1 MDLKAPR
8 IVLFGATSAIAEA
21 CARRWAAEGARL
33 CLVGR
38 DHARLERIAVD
49 LRIRGAA
56 EVAIES
62 QDLALSADFPVL
74 LARLWSRWDG
84 IDLALLAQGSLP
96 DQARAER
103 DLDYARVEFDFNAEA
118 SLLLLLGLAKRFE
131 AQGQGCLAAI
141 GSVAGDRGRAGN
153 YLYGAA
159 KAALATVMSGLDQR
173 LAARGVRVL
182 TIKPGWVDTP
192 MTEDFAKGALWVGP
206 DRVARDI
213 VRAVR
218 HDRAG
223 VLYTPGFWW
232 PIAWIVRALPG
243 WLFRRLRF

>member
-1 MDLKAPR
+1 MDLKPQR

-38 DHARLERIAVD
+38 DAARLERIAAD
-49 LRIRGAA
+49 LRLRGAT
-56 EVAIES
+56 EVALEA
-62 QDLALSADFPVL
+62 QDLAASADFGDL
-74 LARLWSRWDG
+74 LDRLWSRWDG
-84 IDLALLAQGSLP
+84 IDLALLAQGSLI

-103 DLDYARVEFDFNAEA
+103 EPDYAGRELAFNAGA
-118 SLLLLLGLAKRFE
+118 CLLLLLDLANRFA
-131 AQGQGCLAAI
+131 AQGEGCLAAI

-159 KAALATVMSGLDQR
+159 KAALATAMSGLEQR
-173 LAARGVRVL
+173 LAPRGVRVL
-182 TIKPGWVDTP
+182 AIKPGWVDTP
-192 MTEDFAKGALWVGP
+192 MTADFAKGALWVGP

-218 HDRAG
+218 RGRSG
-223 VLYTPGFWW
+223 VIYTPAFWR
-232 PIAWIVRALPG
+232 PIAWAVRALPG